1 MIKIQSLNL
10 INHKLCHLNA
20 CSLLANACLTFYLP
34 PSPVKCKAS
43 ACEQAKMHG
52 DIIVAKIAAVYNY
65 SVGIEEFEHATI
77 RTYTKFVLYFV
88 NYLSQAAT

>member
-1 MIKIQSLNL
+1 
-10 INHKLCHLNA
+10 
-20 CSLLANACLTFYLP
+20 
-34 PSPVKCKAS
+34 
-43 ACEQAKMHG
+43 MHG

-65 SVGIEEFEHATI
+65 SIDIEEFERATI